1 MRNSSYFYESVDSN
15 WKDTN
20 IRFLGSFVSKMR
32 ENAIRIVSF
41 IFLTIVSVSPCFAS
55 DIPITKKQIQ
65 LSFAPLVKQTGPAVV
80 NIFAKTE
87 TQNQNISPL
96 FVDPFFSTIF
106 WRYFFWS
113 TASSKSTISW
123 FRCHSR

>member
-96 FVDPFFSTIF
+96 FVDPFF
-106 WRYFFWS
+106 RQFFGD
-113 TASSKSTISW
+113 IL
-123 FRCHSR
+123 